1 MNEKNV
7 KITKRVH
14 GFKGHTS
21 FHHVEI
27 LNSFDPKLQL
37 KDTESEIKNKLIN
50 LLTQLKGFKLVTTLV
65 FKKIESDDKTIYDN
79 FYLQSK
85 VETIINEG
93 DIDDVFESIYTTIIS
108 NI

>member
-1 MNEKNV
+1 M

-14 GFKGHTS
+14 AFKGYTS
-21 FHHVEI
+21 FYHVEI
-27 LNSFDPKLQL
+27 LNSFGPELQL
-37 KDTESEIKNKLIN
+37 KDTESAIKNKLID

-65 FKKIESDDKTIYDN
+65 FKKTESDDKTIYDN

-85 VETIINEG
+85 AEAVINES
-93 DIDDVFESIYTTIIS
+93 DIDDVFESICTTVIS